1 MREEALRLLLPDWPA
16 PDRVRALA
24 TTRAGGVSRGPYA
37 CLNLSEQVG
46 DDPRCVAENRRRL
59 RQWLPAEPCWLK
71 QVHGATVACLD
82 SPAARGA
89 PGVKEADAAVTRTP
103 GVVCAVQVAD
113 CLPVLLCDREAT
125 VVGIAHAGWRGLA
138 SGVIERT
145 VEAMGAD
152 PARLLAWLGPCIGPD
167 SFEVGDEVRQ
177 AFLRHETRA
186 AFAFLPRDN
195 GKWLANLPLLARQR
209 LDSCG
214 VRAVYA
220 AGACTF
226 SEPQRFFSYRRDRV
240 TGRMAA
246 LIWLTD

>member
-1 MREEALRLLLPDWPA
+1 MTDDSLQPILPDWPA

-24 TTRAGGVSRGPYA
+24 TTRTGGVSCGPYA
-37 CLNLSEQVG
+37 SLNLSEHVG

-59 RQWLPAEPCWLK
+59 RRWLPAEPRWLK
-71 QVHGATVACLD
+71 QVHGATVARLD
-82 SPAARGA
+82 PAAARGTA
-89 PGVKEADAAVTRTP
+89 EEKEADAAVTRTP

-113 CLPVLLCDREAT
+113 CLPVLLCDRDAT

-145 VEAMGAD
+145 VEAMEAD

-209 LDSCG
+209 LDGCG
-214 VRAVYA
+214 VRAVY
-220 AGACTF
+220 GKEDCTF
-226 SEPQRFFSYRRDRV
+226 SQPQRFYSYRRDRV
-240 TGRMAA
+240 TGRTVA
-246 LIWLTD
+246 LVWLTD